1 MNKAII
7 SVSVVLGLVCSS
19 VIWPAAAQRGEKAQ
33 RFLFDRTDTNSDG
46 FISEDEFTASQL
58 ERFKKIDAD
67 RDGKVSFE
75 ENKQAIEKMCKRLER
90 FSR

>member
-33 RFLFDRTDTNSDG
+33 CFLFERTDKNGDG

-58 ERFKKIDAD
+58 ERSKIWM
-67 RDGKVSFE
+67 RTETVKCLFG
-75 ENKQAIEKMCKRLER
+75 ENNQAIEKMRKRLER
-90 FSR
+90 FSG